1 MSRQELEKLAE
12 KYGMDIGKLE
22 RLSQHV
28 TSPSIKNNSAVR
40 SVRKEDGEEE
50 VSVMVRAFFPCQSTS
65 LQLNI
70 STGSL
75 DRIACL

>member
-50 VSVMVRAFFPCQSTS
+50 VSVMVRAFFSLPVHKSTAEYFYR
-65 LQLNI
+65 QF
-70 STGSL
+70 G
-75 DRIACL
+75 